1 MKKVKKHLEGITKIM
16 DYSDKYFIVYKNKSD
31 FVTPP
36 LTTFVVS
43 GIFKDVVF
51 KFPPISR
58 PLFSLTVVV
67 LGLYPSQFLGLDYFF
82 YIFS

>member
-36 LTTFVVS
+36 LTTF
-43 GIFKDVVF
+43 
-51 KFPPISR
+51 
-58 PLFSLTVVV
+58 L
-67 LGLYPSQFLGLDYFF
+67 
-82 YIFS
+82 